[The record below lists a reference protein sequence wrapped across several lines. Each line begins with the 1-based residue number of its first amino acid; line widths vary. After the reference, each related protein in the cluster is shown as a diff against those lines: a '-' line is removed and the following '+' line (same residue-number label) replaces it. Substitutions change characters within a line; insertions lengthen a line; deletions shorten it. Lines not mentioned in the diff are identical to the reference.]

1 MIVVFGGSFNPPT
14 IAHYEVAKCV
24 LGLPFVQHLFFVPVG
39 NQYKKAG
46 LIPAFHRVR
55 MLEILA
61 DNLPEVTISKIE
73 VEAKRTLKS
82 VETLER
88 LKVEYPDSE
97 FAFVMGA
104 DNLYDLINWHDYER
118 LVKGFKMII
127 LNRGEFDVHS
137 FIKENFEFVAD
148 NFIIVDD
155 FTKVDI
161 SSSVYRAD
169 PTRSEFLLPE
179 VANYIR
185 ENGLYKN

>member
-24 LGLPFVQHLFFVPVG
+24 LGVPFVQHLFFVPVG

-61 DNLPEVTISKIE
+61 ENLPKVTISKIE

-137 FIKENFEFVAD
+137 FIKENFEFAAD

-155 FTKVDI
+155 FTKIDI